1 MITKTNLDTLN
12 IWATVWHLQLR
23 LFNKQVRKSKM
34 LRMKADRIKCLIG
47 SQLEYQENKL
57 LIKMVALHFSV
68 ELLEERSKKGYTE
81 NVINIIL
88 RILLR
93 GIQEVLLKNDDIRQQ
108 FEIEILMGCVISIL
122 LCMKLGHEHLNFKV
136 SRSIEFIKDY
146 I

>member
-34 LRMKADRIKCLIG
+34 LRMKADRISERIKCLIG

-68 ELLEERSKKGYTE
+68 ELLEERSGKGYTE

-88 RILLR
+88 RYFSEVFRRFSSRTMTSDSSLR
-93 GIQEVLLKNDDIRQQ
+93 
-108 FEIEILMGCVISIL
+108 
-122 LCMKLGHEHLNFKV
+122 
-136 SRSIEFIKDY
+136 
-146 I
+146 